1 MTQQDSFQEK
11 KHLST
16 ESSSKGHR
24 KPKVSIPFE
33 KTLSDMRDL
42 KEGWD
47 LTQFE
52 KNLID
57 WTDSQFFGQ
66 TEYQNKYFVVNS
78 QVTPWRQMRQAVMEI
93 QTRLNAVQKVT
104 IQYKRTLNDIER
116 TKSEMA
122 EEENKFYKQ
131 DKEYELELLYIDLQV
146 WDNKM
151 RQSKM
156 EIDGLLR
163 IIKEKLGK
171 KPDDDYDFE
180 ELKETVLNKE
190 IEEKEEHKYWI
201 ARMAKQSA
209 LDLLT
214 TGRLQAG
221 NLDSMLMMSP
231 EDQAAVTD
239 LALTYST
246 AMNINIGKLKEAA
259 EKKVEHLMNPEQK
272 PQMFDTTGILTD
284 YAHNNVT
291 ERTLQSADKPE
302 DKS

>member
-33 KTLSDMRDL
+33 KTLSDMKDL

-47 LTQFE
+47 LSEFD

-93 QTRLNAVQKVT
+93 QTRLNAIQKVT

-151 RQSKM
+151 RQSKD
-156 EIDGLLR
+156 EINGLLR

-190 IEEKEEHKYWI
+190 IEEREEHKYWI

-246 AMNINIGKLKEAA
+246 AMNINIGKLKDAA
-259 EKKVEHLMNPEQK
+259 EKKVEHLMSPEQK

>member
-151 RQSKM
+151 RQSKQ

-246 AMNINIGKLKEAA
+246 AMNINIGKLKDAA
-259 EKKVEHLMNPEQK
+259 EKKVEHLMSPEQK

>member
-1 MTQQDSFQEK
+1 
-11 KHLST
+11 
-16 ESSSKGHR
+16 
-24 KPKVSIPFE
+24 
-33 KTLSDMRDL
+33 MRDL

-47 LTQFE
+47 LTEFE
-52 KNLID
+52 KELVD

-171 KPDDDYDFE
+171 KPDEDYDFE

>member
-1 MTQQDSFQEK
+1 MTQQDSSAGK
-11 KHLST
+11 KQLST

-47 LTQFE
+47 LSEFD

-78 QVTPWRQMRQAVMEI
+78 QVTPWRQMRQVVMEI
-93 QTRLNAVQKVT
+93 QTRLNAIQKVT

-131 DKEYELELLYIDLQV
+131 DKGYELELLYIDLQV

-151 RQSKM
+151 RQSKD

-190 IEEKEEHKYWI
+190 IEEVEEHKYWI

-246 AMNINIGKLKEAA
+246 AMNINIGKLKDAA

>member
-246 AMNINIGKLKEAA
+246 AMNINIGKLKDAA
-259 EKKVEHLMNPEQK
+259 EKKVEHLMSPEQK

>member
-47 LTQFE
+47 LTEFE
-52 KNLID
+52 KELID

-171 KPDDDYDFE
+171 KPDEDYDFE

-246 AMNINIGKLKEAA
+246 AMNINIGKLKDAA

>member
-1 MTQQDSFQEK
+1 MTQQDSSAGK
-11 KHLST
+11 KQLST

-47 LTQFE
+47 LSEFD

-93 QTRLNAVQKVT
+93 QTRLNAIQKVT

-151 RQSKM
+151 RQSKD
-156 EIDGLLR
+156 EINGLLR

-190 IEEKEEHKYWI
+190 IEEREEHKYWI

-246 AMNINIGKLKEAA
+246 AMNINIGKLKDAA
-259 EKKVEHLMNPEQK
+259 EKKVEHLMSPEQK

>member
-11 KHLST
+11 KQLST

-47 LTQFE
+47 LTEFE
-52 KNLID
+52 KELID

-246 AMNINIGKLKEAA
+246 AMNINIGKLKDAA
-259 EKKVEHLMNPEQK
+259 EKKVEHLMSPEQK

>member
-11 KHLST
+11 KQLST

-47 LTQFE
+47 LTEFE

-171 KPDDDYDFE
+171 KPDEDYDFE

-259 EKKVEHLMNPEQK
+259 EKKVEHLMSPEQK

>member
-1 MTQQDSFQEK
+1 MKKQDSSAEK

-47 LTQFE
+47 LSEFD

-66 TEYQNKYFVVNS
+66 TEYQNKFFVVNS

-93 QTRLNAVQKVT
+93 QTRLNAIQKVT

-131 DKEYELELLYIDLQV
+131 DKEYELELLQIDLQV

-151 RQSKM
+151 RQSKE

-171 KPDDDYDFE
+171 KPDEEYDFE

-190 IEEKEEHKYWI
+190 IEEREEHKYWI

-246 AMNINIGKLKEAA
+246 AMNINIGKIKAAA
-259 EKKVEHLMNPEQK
+259 EKKVEHLMDSET
-272 PQMFDTTGILTD
+272 PQMFDTTGVLTD

-291 ERTLQSADKPE
+291 GRSILPADKPE
-302 DKS
+302 DRP

>member
-47 LTQFE
+47 LTEFE
-52 KNLID
+52 KELID

-151 RQSKM
+151 RQSKQ

-171 KPDDDYDFE
+171 KPDEVYDFE

-190 IEEKEEHKYWI
+190 IEEK
-201 ARMAKQSA
+201 
-209 LDLLT
+209 
-214 TGRLQAG
+214 
-221 NLDSMLMMSP
+221 
-231 EDQAAVTD
+231 
-239 LALTYST
+239 
-246 AMNINIGKLKEAA
+246 
-259 EKKVEHLMNPEQK
+259 
-272 PQMFDTTGILTD
+272 
-284 YAHNNVT
+284 
-291 ERTLQSADKPE
+291 
-302 DKS
+302 

>member
-24 KPKVSIPFE
+24 KPKVSIPID
-33 KTLSDMRDL
+33 KTLSDMKDL
-42 KEGWD
+42 NEGWD
-47 LTQFE
+47 LSDFD

-78 QVTPWRQMRQAVMEI
+78 QVTPWRQMRQVVMEI

-116 TKSEMA
+116 IKVEM
-122 EEENKFYKQ
+122 EEEEDKFFKK

-151 RQSKM
+151 RQSKD
-156 EIDGLLR
+156 EIEGLLR

-171 KPDDDYDFE
+171 KPDEDYDFE

-246 AMNINIGKLKEAA
+246 AMNINIGKLKDAA

>member
-47 LTQFE
+47 LTEFE
-52 KNLID
+52 KELID

-151 RQSKM
+151 RQSKQ

-291 ERTLQSADKPE
+291 GRSILPSDKPE
-302 DKS
+302 D

>member
-246 AMNINIGKLKEAA
+246 AMNINIGKLKDAA

>member
-11 KHLST
+11 KQLST

-151 RQSKM
+151 RQSKQ

-171 KPDDDYDFE
+171 KPDEDYDFE

>member
-171 KPDDDYDFE
+171 KPDEDYDFE

>member
-47 LTQFE
+47 LTEFE
-52 KNLID
+52 KELID

-151 RQSKM
+151 RQSKQ

-171 KPDDDYDFE
+171 KPDEDYDFE

>member
-1 MTQQDSFQEK
+1 MTQQDSSAEK
-11 KHLST
+11 KQLST

-47 LTQFE
+47 LSEFE

-93 QTRLNAVQKVT
+93 QTRLNAIQKVT

-131 DKEYELELLYIDLQV
+131 DKEYELELLYIDHV
-146 WDNKM
+146 
-151 RQSKM
+151 S
-156 EIDGLLR
+156 
-163 IIKEKLGK
+163 
-171 KPDDDYDFE
+171 Y
-180 ELKETVLNKE
+180 T
-190 IEEKEEHKYWI
+190 H
-201 ARMAKQSA
+201 
-209 LDLLT
+209 LT
-214 TGRLQAG
+214 LPTI
-221 NLDSMLMMSP
+221 
-231 EDQAAVTD
+231 
-239 LALTYST
+239 YS
-246 AMNINIGKLKEAA
+246 
-259 EKKVEHLMNPEQK
+259 V
-272 PQMFDTTGILTD
+272 
-284 YAHNNVT
+284 
-291 ERTLQSADKPE
+291 
-302 DKS
+302 

>member
-1 MTQQDSFQEK
+1 MTQQDSSAGK
-11 KHLST
+11 KQLST

-47 LTQFE
+47 LSEFD

-78 QVTPWRQMRQAVMEI
+78 QVTPWRQMRQVVMEI
-93 QTRLNAVQKVT
+93 QTRLNALQKVT

-122 EEENKFYKQ
+122 EEENKFYKT
-131 DKEYELELLYIDLQV
+131 DKGFELELLIIDLQV

-151 RQSKM
+151 RQSKE

-190 IEEKEEHKYWI
+190 IEEREEHKYWI

-259 EKKVEHLMNPEQK
+259 EKKVEHLMSPEQK

>member
-11 KHLST
+11 KQLST

-47 LTQFE
+47 LTEFE
-52 KNLID
+52 KELID

-151 RQSKM
+151 RQSKQ

-171 KPDDDYDFE
+171 KPDEDYDFE

-246 AMNINIGKLKEAA
+246 AMNINIGKLKDAA
-259 EKKVEHLMNPEQK
+259 EKKVEHLMSPEQK

>member
-47 LTQFE
+47 LTEFE
-52 KNLID
+52 KELID

-246 AMNINIGKLKEAA
+246 AMNINIGKLKDAA
-259 EKKVEHLMNPEQK
+259 EKKVEHLMSPEQK

>member
-11 KHLST
+11 KQLST

-104 IQYKRTLNDIER
+104 IQYTRTLNDIER

-151 RQSKM
+151 RQSKD
-156 EIDGLLR
+156 EINGLLR

-190 IEEKEEHKYWI
+190 IEEREEHKYWI

>member
-1 MTQQDSFQEK
+1 MTQQDSSAEK
-11 KHLST
+11 KQLST

-47 LTQFE
+47 LSEFE

-151 RQSKM
+151 RQSKQ

-171 KPDDDYDFE
+171 KPDEDYDFE

-246 AMNINIGKLKEAA
+246 AMNINIGKLKDAA
-259 EKKVEHLMNPEQK
+259 EKKVEHLMSPEQK

>member
-11 KHLST
+11 KQLST

>member
-259 EKKVEHLMNPEQK
+259 EKKVEHLMSPEQK

>member
-47 LTQFE
+47 LTEFE
-52 KNLID
+52 KELID

-151 RQSKM
+151 RQSKQ

-246 AMNINIGKLKEAA
+246 AMNINIGKLKDAA
-259 EKKVEHLMNPEQK
+259 EKKVEHLMSPEQK

>member
-11 KHLST
+11 KQLST

-171 KPDDDYDFE
+171 KPDEDYDFE

>member
-47 LTQFE
+47 LTEFE

-151 RQSKM
+151 RQSKQ

-171 KPDDDYDFE
+171 KPDEDYDFE

-246 AMNINIGKLKEAA
+246 AMNINIGKLKDAA
-259 EKKVEHLMNPEQK
+259 EKKVEHLMSPEQK

>member
-11 KHLST
+11 KQLST

-47 LTQFE
+47 LTEFE
-52 KNLID
+52 KELVD

-171 KPDDDYDFE
+171 KPDEDYDFE

>member
-11 KHLST
+11 KQLST

-47 LTQFE
+47 LTEFE
-52 KNLID
+52 KELID

-171 KPDDDYDFE
+171 KPDEDYDFE

-246 AMNINIGKLKEAA
+246 AMNINIGKLKDAA
-259 EKKVEHLMNPEQK
+259 EKKVEHLMSPEQK

>member
-11 KHLST
+11 KQLST

-246 AMNINIGKLKEAA
+246 AMNINIGKLKDAA

>member
-1 MTQQDSFQEK
+1 MTKQDSFQEK

-47 LTQFE
+47 LTEFE
-52 KNLID
+52 KELVD

-171 KPDDDYDFE
+171 KPDEDYDFE